1 MFSAVLLLRY
11 AIMLGGFEGLGHPF
25 GGGPDA
31 ISLEFK
37 PPEQV
42 VSDDKPDVT
51 KMRRGEVEA
60 RRRGMKM

>member
-1 MFSAVLLLRY
+1 
-11 AIMLGGFEGLGHPF
+11 MLGGFEGLGHPF

-51 KMRRGEVEA
+51 KRRRGEVEA
-60 RRRGMKM
+60 RRRGMKI